1 MALIFDQ
8 CIKIKDDCK
17 TELEIKKEALDE
29 IEVQRGL
36 EIMDK
41 LEPPKGSFYSET

>member
-1 MALIFDQ
+1 MALIFNQ